1 MSVNTIIDWIVRGLL
16 LLIVVAIVVVLVVKK
31 VKAKKAKGED
41 FDFIDIFK
49 EAVNEAIGFIE
60 NAEVSFAQLTNGTNA
75 KAGAFKLDNV
85 LNKIRDLCAEKGIT
99 FDRAYWENFIDNA
112 VSLMNIKKSN
122 RLDKTSDTEVDT
134 SKNFKYIGVKENEG

>member
-31 VKAKKAKGED
+31 VKSKKAKGED
-41 FDFIDIFK
+41 FDLIDIFK
-49 EAVNEAIGFIE
+49 EAVNEALGFIGG
-60 NAEVSFAQLTNGTNA
+60 AEVSFAQLTNGTNA

-85 LNKIRDLCAEKGIT
+85 LNKIRDLCTEKGIV

>member
-41 FDFIDIFK
+41 FDLIDIFK
-49 EAVNEAIGFIE
+49 EAVNEALGFIGG
-60 NAEVSFAQLTNGTNA
+60 AEVSFAQLTNGTNA

-85 LNKIRDLCAEKGIT
+85 LNKIRDLCTEKGIV

-122 RLDKTSDTEVDT
+122 RLDETSHTEVDT

>member
-41 FDFIDIFK
+41 FDIIDIFK
-49 EAVNEAIGFIE
+49 EAVNEAFGFIGG
-60 NAEVSFAQLTNGTNA
+60 AEISFAQLTNGTNA

-85 LNKIRDLCAEKGIT
+85 LNKIRDLCTEKGIA
-99 FDRAYWENFIDNA
+99 FDRTYWENFIENA
-112 VSLMNIKKSN
+112 VSLMNIEKSN
-122 RLDKTSDTEVDT
+122 RLDKDFANRTDS

>member
-1 MSVNTIIDWIVRGLL
+1 MDVNTIVNWIVRGLV
-16 LLIVVAIVVVLVVKK
+16 LLIVVAIVVFLVVKK
-31 VKAKKAKGED
+31 IKTKKAKGED
-41 FDFIDIFK
+41 FNLIDIFK

-85 LNKIRDLCAEKGIT
+85 LNKIRDLCAEKGIV

-122 RLDKTSDTEVDT
+122 RLDETSHTEVDT

>member
-41 FDFIDIFK
+41 FDLIDIFK
-49 EAVNEAIGFIE
+49 EAVNEALGFIGG
-60 NAEVSFAQLTNGTNA
+60 AEVSFAQLTNGTNA

-85 LNKIRDLCAEKGIT
+85 LNKIRDLCTEKGIV

-122 RLDKTSDTEVDT
+122 QLDETSHTEVDT

>member
-41 FDFIDIFK
+41 FDLIDIFK
-49 EAVNEAIGFIE
+49 EAVNEALGFIGG
-60 NAEVSFAQLTNGTNA
+60 AEVSFAQLTNGTNA

-85 LNKIRDLCAEKGIT
+85 LNKIRDLCTEKGIV

-122 RLDKTSDTEVDT
+122 RLDKTLDTEVDT

>member
-41 FDFIDIFK
+41 FDLIDIFK
-49 EAVNEAIGFIE
+49 EAVNEALGFIGG
-60 NAEVSFAQLTNGTNA
+60 AEVSFAQLTNGTNA

-85 LNKIRDLCAEKGIT
+85 LNKIRDLCTEKGIV
-99 FDRAYWENFIDNA
+99 FDRAYWDNFIDNA

-122 RLDKTSDTEVDT
+122 RLDKTLDTEVDT

>member
-16 LLIVVAIVVVLVVKK
+16 LFIVVAIVVVLVVKK

-41 FDFIDIFK
+41 FDLIDIFK
-49 EAVNEAIGFIE
+49 EAVNEALGFIGG
-60 NAEVSFAQLTNGTNA
+60 AEVSFAQLTNGTNA

-85 LNKIRDLCAEKGIT
+85 LNKIRDLCTEKGIV

-122 RLDKTSDTEVDT
+122 RLDKTLDTEVDT

>member
-41 FDFIDIFK
+41 FDLIDIFK
-49 EAVNEAIGFIE
+49 EAVNEAIGFIGG
-60 NAEVSFAQLTNGTNA
+60 AEVSFAQLTNGTDA

-85 LNKIRDLCAEKGIT
+85 LNKIRDLCMEKEIT

-112 VSLMNIKKSN
+112 VSLMNIGRSN
-122 RLDKTSDTEVDT
+122 QLNKDFAYRTDS

>member
-31 VKAKKAKGED
+31 VKAKKAKCED
-41 FDFIDIFK
+41 FDLIDIFK
-49 EAVNEAIGFIE
+49 EAVNEALGFIGG
-60 NAEVSFAQLTNGTNA
+60 AEVSFAQLTNGTNA

-85 LNKIRDLCAEKGIT
+85 LNKIRDLCTEKGIV
-99 FDRAYWENFIDNA
+99 FDRAYWENFINNA

-122 RLDKTSDTEVDT
+122 RLDETSHTEVDT

>member
-41 FDFIDIFK
+41 FDLIDIFK
-49 EAVNEAIGFIE
+49 EAVNEALGFIGG
-60 NAEVSFAQLTNGTNA
+60 AEVSFAQLTNGTNA

-85 LNKIRDLCAEKGIT
+85 LNKIRDLCTEKGIV

>member
-1 MSVNTIIDWIVRGLL
+1 MDVNTIVNWIVRGLL

-41 FDFIDIFK
+41 FDLIDIFK
-49 EAVNEAIGFIE
+49 EAVNEALGFIGG
-60 NAEVSFAQLTNGTNA
+60 AEVSFAQLTNGTNA

-85 LNKIRDLCAEKGIT
+85 LNKIRDLCTEKGIV

>member
-1 MSVNTIIDWIVRGLL
+1 MDVNTIVNWIVRGLV
-16 LLIVVAIVVVLVVKK
+16 LLIVVAIVVFLVVKK
-31 VKAKKAKGED
+31 IKTKKAKGED
-41 FDFIDIFK
+41 FNLIDIFK

-85 LNKIRDLCAEKGIT
+85 LNKIRDLCAEKGIV

-122 RLDKTSDTEVDT
+122 RLDETSYTEVDT

>member
-1 MSVNTIIDWIVRGLL
+1 MDVNTIVNWIVRGLV
-16 LLIVVAIVVVLVVKK
+16 LLIVVAIVVFLVVKK
-31 VKAKKAKGED
+31 VKTKKAKGED
-41 FDFIDIFK
+41 FNLIDIFK

-85 LNKIRDLCAEKGIT
+85 LNKIRDLCAEKGIV

-122 RLDKTSDTEVDT
+122 RLDETSNTEVDT